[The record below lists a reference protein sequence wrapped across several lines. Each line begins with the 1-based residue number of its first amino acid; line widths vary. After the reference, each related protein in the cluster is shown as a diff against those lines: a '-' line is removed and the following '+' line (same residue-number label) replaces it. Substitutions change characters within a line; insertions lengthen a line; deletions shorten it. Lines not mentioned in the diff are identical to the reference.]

1 MKNTLV
7 ASLTTILPASTA
19 ASSTMT
25 KPFDSSLGPV
35 ATSCSTNLIMPKL
48 PDSAPCTSSLLEH
61 ISQPQASPH
70 PEQTKPA
77 HVLATDQERD
87 AGSSIRGTAMAVN
100 GSTSVLRAMSP
111 VMEHTTAGRQPGS
124 DWEPAESS
132 TSLSSLAH
140 FWKAAVEFVSG
151 VDDEHDEVE
160 EKSKVGEESVSEGN
174 SSHLPRFMRGLGFRD
189 NALAPHSRSASYTES
204 DDPLPRPAPRE
215 FEGPAWNTI
224 QQNPHLF
231 RVQTPINADRLE
243 ALLNTHPN
251 QAFVKS
257 VVLSLKEGFWP
268 WATTRSQDEFP
279 ITWDNSWAPLPSEKE
294 RNFVN
299 SQSELEAEL
308 GRNSQPFGP
317 DLLPRMYSTPIIA
330 VPKPHSEDLRLVAH
344 QSAGE
349 F

>member
-1 MKNTLV
+1 
-7 ASLTTILPASTA
+7 
-19 ASSTMT
+19 
-25 KPFDSSLGPV
+25 
-35 ATSCSTNLIMPKL
+35 
-48 PDSAPCTSSLLEH
+48 
-61 ISQPQASPH
+61 
-70 PEQTKPA
+70 
-77 HVLATDQERD
+77 
-87 AGSSIRGTAMAVN
+87 
-100 GSTSVLRAMSP
+100 
-111 VMEHTTAGRQPGS
+111 
-124 DWEPAESS
+124 
-132 TSLSSLAH
+132 
-140 FWKAAVEFVSG
+140 
-151 VDDEHDEVE
+151 
-160 EKSKVGEESVSEGN
+160 
-174 SSHLPRFMRGLGFRD
+174 MRGLGFRD
-189 NALAPHSRSASYTES
+189 NALAPHSRTASYTES

-268 WATTRSQDEFP
+268 RDEFP

-308 GRNSQPFGP
+308 GRHSQPFGP
-317 DLLPRMYSTPIIA
+317 DLLPGMYSTPVIA
-330 VPKPHSEDLRLVAH
+330 VPKPHSEDLHLVAH

-349 F
+349 FCQNNMVDK